1 MGGIMASARQDF
13 ESFVKWIYQPEKQ
26 TPIDVRRLATL
37 ILGNFDVIAATSRNR
52 SQRSTFLVNLMRQQ
66 LADTAEQQPI
76 MSTVSNIDAWPW
88 TRLKHLTIGPFR
100 GFRIPEPFELTKQ
113 ITLFYG
119 PNGSGKTSLCEG
131 LEYALLGDVE
141 EAGNKRIAP
150 STYLTN
156 LHDRRFSP
164 PTLIATDNK
173 GQEVS
178 VIANPDAYRFCFIEK
193 NRIDAFSRIA
203 ARSSTQRAELIAT
216 LFGMEQFNEFVN
228 HFNESIDGQ
237 LILQYEQQ
245 NRLAAR
251 QSSLEVD
258 LVTIKSKAA
267 SQQVLMEEEVALVEE
282 YAEGATYEDLKQLF
296 GTVETPGRLQVLD
309 TMLESL
315 PPSVFGLTRQGLL
328 DAIQKANEYGDKLD
342 SIVAEL
348 QAKSDQVSFK
358 ALYNSV
364 LALQG
369 ITGDRCPACDTPLN
383 GQTHVAKDPYEK
395 AATGLKQLE
404 ELGLLQ
410 EKQQNAQTELEQ
422 VSHELRQ
429 IFGIIEAFI
438 HDQHEESTLIGH
450 YLQLLPSKPVG
461 RWWSNIMS
469 KTTETSDEEALFEQL
484 LMMVDRIETQDSA
497 SLLAQ
502 QERQLHIIERRQ
514 LTDLQLK
521 IQALELK
528 KQQLQENVEGAEKRI
543 RAFDETNAEL
553 ITRVKQEQLDIAQD
567 TPFKAAYDRFLE
579 ELRSYRKQLPSQLMA
594 GLNDTALDLYNTF
607 NRNDRDEDKLSA
619 LYLPLSSDEKIKICF
634 RGNPDT
640 RVDALH
646 VLSEGHIRCLGL
658 AILLAKAKNIECPLI
673 VFDDVINAID
683 HDHRGG
689 IRETIFE
696 SDHFTQTQ
704 LIVTCHSNEF
714 IKDIQQ
720 HLPAQRRNECQVYL
734 FRHHNGNYQPRVTGN
749 IPSANYIAK
758 AKAARNLLNDRE
770 ALAASRQALE
780 MLSEKVWRW
789 LGSHNQ
795 GVLTLMLAG
804 IGAEPSL
811 RNLCESLVKK
821 LRETKTFDHANKVP
835 LLDAYNSI
843 LGIPVSNLVWTYL
856 NKGTHEEADRD
867 DFESELVDTVVRT
880 LEKLD
885 GLDLRAGR

>member
-1 MGGIMASARQDF
+1 MASARQDF